1 MQGNAKP
8 LIQFL
13 DGSEKRFIIPVY
25 QRNYDWKITN
35 CKQLFDDLVKVV
47 KKNKN
52 THFFGSIVSS
62 PNGTGMMDCLII
74 DGQQRITTISLL
86 FSAMVNAMKN
96 GLVTSNDWK
105 LCEKIE
111 KKFLV
116 DEFQMETR
124 KVRLKPIK
132 DDQEAFDKIINGIE
146 EEYIRSSNVT
156 QNYNYFFDRIKFQ
169 EITVD
174 ELYQAIC
181 KLQIIDIFLQEND
194 DPQLIFESLNSTGVD
209 LSEGDKI
216 RNFVLMGLE
225 PKIQEQYYNE
235 YWNKIEKNTD
245 YNVSNFIRDYL
256 TVKQSKITTFSLI
269 YVSFKEYVLSSNI
282 ETGTILA
289 DLLEYSKI
297 YKIIL
302 NSNSKSKLVNE
313 VLSRLNMLD
322 MSVTYP
328 FLLEFFRT
336 QEYQLT
342 EIQFVEV
349 LKCIESY
356 IFRRLICGIPTN
368 SLNKTF
374 ATLHKD
380 VYKLVGQDSTYS
392 EVAKHILI
400 SKTSSGVFPRDEE
413 FVDSFQ
419 SKNVY
424 SMNTKNK
431 IYLFNRFENKDN
443 VEKVNVVQMMN
454 DYILTVEHIMPQK
467 LSLIWQR
474 ELGNEYHR
482 IHNEWLNTIAN
493 LTLTGYNSKYSNHP
507 FCEKRDMKYGY
518 KESGLRLNKYVA
530 EQNTWTEKELKD
542 RSEIIKKLSLE
553 LWSYPET
560 TFIPVAPISDIVSLD
575 DDYNF
580 TGKYIKTFTYKDIR
594 YEVQSW
600 REMFTELLKL
610 IYTEESSLLHR
621 MADDKKIVDIKNETI
636 LLYGYEIAEGINVD
650 ISNSTKSKIAVLRNV
665 FEYCNLDMSDL
676 QMEIS
681 RSIEDSDIEIV
692 K

>member
-35 CKQLFDDLVKVV
+35 CKQLFDDLVKVIRN
-47 KKNKN
+47 NKN

-62 PNGTGMMDCLII
+62 SNGTGMMDCLII

-86 FSAMVNAMKN
+86 FSAMVNAMKH
-96 GLVTSNDWK
+96 GFVKSNDEK

-116 DEFQMETR
+116 DEFQTESR

-132 DDQEAFDKIINGIE
+132 DDQEAFDKIICGNE
-146 EEYIRSSNVT
+146 DDYIKNSNVT
-156 QNYNYFFDRIKFQ
+156 KNYIYFFDRIKLQ
-169 EITVD
+169 EISVD
-174 ELYQAIC
+174 ELYQSIC
-181 KLQIIDIFLQEND
+181 KLHIIDIFLQESD

-235 YWNKIEKNTD
+235 YWNKIEKNTA

-256 TVKQSKITTFSLI
+256 TVKQGKITTFSLI
-269 YVSFKEYVLSSNI
+269 YVSFKDYVLSSNI
-282 ETGTILA
+282 DTGTILA
-289 DLLEYSKI
+289 DLFEYSKI

-313 VLSRLNMLD
+313 ILLRLSMLD

-336 QEYQLT
+336 QKDSLT
-342 EIQFVEV
+342 ENQFAEV
-349 LKCIESY
+349 LKCIEAY

-368 SLNKTF
+368 ALNKIF
-374 ATLHKD
+374 ATLHKE
-380 VYKLVGQDSTYS
+380 VYKHISQDILYS
-392 EVAKHILI
+392 EVVKYLLIAK
-400 SKTSSGVFPRDEE
+400 SSSGVFPRDEE
-413 FVDSFQ
+413 FVDSLQ

-424 SMNTKNK
+424 SMSTKNK
-431 IYLFNRFENKDN
+431 IYLFNRFENKDS
-443 VEKVNVVQMMN
+443 VEKVNVVQMMTDN
-454 DYILTVEHIMPQK
+454 VLTVEHIMPQK

-474 ELGNEYHR
+474 ELGEEYQR

-507 FCEKRDMKYGY
+507 FTDKRDMKNGF
-518 KESGLRLNKYVA
+518 KESGLRLNKFVS
-530 EQNTWTEKELKD
+530 EQDRWTEKELKE
-542 RSEIIKKLSLE
+542 RSDILKKLSLE
-553 LWSYPET
+553 LWFYPVSN
-560 TFIPVAPISDIVSLD
+560 FIPATPISEIVSLD

-580 TGKYIKTFTYKDIR
+580 TGNFIKTFTYKDIR
-594 YEVQSW
+594 YEVQTW
-600 REMFTELLKL
+600 REMYTELLKI
-610 IYTEESSLLHR
+610 IYKEETSIFHR
-621 MADDKKIVDIKNETI
+621 MADDEKFPDIRHQTPFDN
-636 LLYGYEIAEGINVD
+636 GYEISFGLYVYTG
-650 ISNSTKSKIAVLRNV
+650 NSTKSKIAVLRNV

-676 QMEIS
+676 Q
-681 RSIEDSDIEIV
+681 IEIP
-692 K
+692 KINE